1 MYKVVQNYKRELNET
16 YNQELGNDFIV
27 VEDTGDGAMKT
38 FIKCLSTPNGDML
51 YLEDDAILCKN
62 FIVKVEDILDK
73 LGRDN
78 IVQFFSLKKV
88 IDKTTLMSGGSY
100 CGNVCL
106 FIPNKIRNE
115 IVEFYEEW
123 KDSEVGTKN
132 PTAMDYLVR
141 DYLKKT
147 KQKYYLIIP
156 NLVQHQVGKSVI
168 DPRRSS
174 KRQSLYFINDE
185 EVQRAV

>member
-1 MYKVVQNYKRELNET
+1 MYRVQVQNYKRELNET
-16 YNQELGNDFIV
+16 YARELSDCGYEV

-38 FIKCLSTPNGDML
+38 FLNCLVCGDGDML
-51 YLEDDAILCKN
+51 YLEDDAILCKD
-62 FIVKVEDILDK
+62 FIKKVDKELDE
-73 LGRDN
+73 LGRDK
-78 IVQFFSLKKV
+78 IVQFFSLKKSV
-88 IDKTTLMSGGSY
+88 DKTTLMGGGTY

-106 FIPNKIRNE
+106 FIPNKIRLG
-115 IVEFYEEW
+115 ILKFYEEW
-123 KDSEVGTKN
+123 KNSKVGVEN

-147 KQKYYLIIP
+147 KQKYYLVVP

-174 KRQSLYFINDE
+174 KRQSLYYIEDK
-185 EVQRAV
+185 EV